1 MITANKNATAAKI
14 LGSSAMKFRNI
25 ILSITTLI
33 FLAGCNSSVTPITSS
48 SPPAKFTPYEM
59 PYVVGSGDQLD
70 IRVWRNPELSV
81 SVPVRPDGI
90 IAIPLAGEV
99 EAAGKTTKEL
109 TDEITSKLSE
119 YLKQPTVTVIVT
131 DTSSTEFTQRVRVT
145 GAVASP
151 LSIPWREG
159 MTVLDLV
166 LQAGGTT
173 EFANENN
180 ARLVRKT
187 ASGIEVYP
195 VHLEDILKL
204 GKLDT
209 NYSLA
214 PSDII
219 TVPE

>member
-1 MITANKNATAAKI
+1 MKI
-14 LGSSAMKFRNI
+14 RNI

-48 SPPAKFTPYEM
+48 SPPDAFTPNAT
-59 PYVVGSGDQLD
+59 PYVVGNGDQLD

-90 IAIPLAGEV
+90 IAIPLAGEI
-99 EAAGKTTKEL
+99 EAAGKTTQEL
-109 TDEITSKLSE
+109 TGEITTKLSE

-151 LSIPWREG
+151 ISIPWREG
-159 MTVLDLV
+159 MTVLDVV

-195 VHLEDILKL
+195 VDLEEILKQ
-204 GKLDT
+204 GTLDT

>member
-1 MITANKNATAAKI
+1 MKI
-14 LGSSAMKFRNI
+14 RNL
-25 ILSITTLI
+25 ILFITTLL
-33 FLAGCNSSVTPITSS
+33 FLTGCNSSVTPITST
-48 SPPAKFTPYEM
+48 SPPESYTPSVT

-90 IAIPLAGEV
+90 IAMPLAGEIA
-99 EAAGKTTKEL
+99 AAGKTTKEL
-109 TDEITSKLSE
+109 TAEITTSLSE
-119 YLKQPTVTVIVT
+119 FLKQPTVTVIVT
-131 DTSSTEFTQRVRVT
+131 NTNSTEFTQRVRVT

-151 LSIPWREG
+151 ISIPWREG

-166 LQAGGTT
+166 LQAGGIT
-173 EFANENN
+173 EFANENS
-180 ARLVRKT
+180 ARLFRKT
-187 ASGIEVYP
+187 PTGIEVYP
-195 VHLEDILKL
+195 VRLEDILKL

-209 NYSLA
+209 NYPLA

>member
-1 MITANKNATAAKI
+1 MITANKNATAAKM

-48 SPPAKFTPYEM
+48 SPPAKFTPNEM

-109 TDEITSKLSE
+109 TNEITNKLSE
-119 YLKQPTVTVIVT
+119 FLKQPTVTVIVT

-145 GAVASP
+145 GAVVSP

-159 MTVLDLV
+159 MTVLDIV

-173 EFANENN
+173 EFANENE

-187 ASGIEVYP
+187 SSGIEVYP
-195 VHLEDILKL
+195 IDLEDILKR

>member
-1 MITANKNATAAKI
+1 MKI
-14 LGSSAMKFRNI
+14 RNI

-33 FLAGCNSSVTPITSS
+33 FLTGCNSSITPITSS
-48 SPPAKFTPYEM
+48 SPPDKFTPNEM

-145 GAVASP
+145 GAVTSP

>member
-1 MITANKNATAAKI
+1 MITANKNATAAKM

-48 SPPAKFTPYEM
+48 SPPAKFTPNEM

>member
-1 MITANKNATAAKI
+1 MNIRNFI
-14 LGSSAMKFRNI
+14 LY
-25 ILSITTLI
+25 ITTLV
-33 FLAGCNSSVTPITSS
+33 FLTGCNSSVTPITSS
-48 SPPAKFTPYEM
+48 SPPESYSANVTPYI
-59 PYVVGSGDQLD
+59 VGNGDRLD

-99 EAAGKTTKEL
+99 QAAGKTTKEL
-109 TDEITSKLSE
+109 TNEITARLSE

-131 DTSSTEFTQRVRVT
+131 DTTSTEFSQRVRVT
-145 GAVASP
+145 GAVAAP
-151 LSIPWREG
+151 LSVPWREG

-173 EFANENN
+173 EFANENS

-195 VHLEDILKL
+195 VYLEDILKR

-209 NYSLA
+209 NHSLA